1 MTTTPKHLHETWD
14 EMLQSGTGP
23 VQDKFLELVRRT
35 RDSRHYCDNIIW
47 GNIQT
52 TDYARAV
59 FRRVV
64 DFHGIPDDVEAGVV
78 RRTARAQFIGQD
90 GRTYHA
96 LLGEQALRTNLGGTE
111 VMRGQLAHLLKA
123 LDLPG
128 LKLGVI
134 PARAE
139 LALYPGHAFSIFD
152 GRQVKV
158 ETYASGINI
167 THEDEVAT
175 YEKAFTLLERSAV
188 YGQQAHA
195 LIQAELSALRPP
207 SHPRGA

>member
-1 MTTTPKHLHETWD
+1 MTTTHKPARETWD
-14 EMLQSGTGP
+14 KTLHAGTGP
-23 VQDKFLELVRRT
+23 IQDEFLELVRRT
-35 RDSRHYCDNIIW
+35 QDSRHYCPILIW
-47 GNIQT
+47 GNLQT

-59 FRRVV
+59 FRHVV
-64 DFHGIPDDVEAGVV
+64 DFHGIPDDVEAGVA
-78 RRTARAQFIGQD
+78 RRTARAQFIGQG

-96 LLGEQALRTNLGGTE
+96 LLGEQALRSNLGGRD

-139 LALYPGHAFSIFD
+139 LAVYPGHAFSIFD
-152 GRQVKV
+152 TAQVKV
-158 ETYASGINI
+158 ETYGSGLNI
-167 THEDEVAT
+167 TDQTEIAA

-188 YGQQAHA
+188 YGDDARA
-195 LIQAELSALRPP
+195 LIEAELLAIAA
-207 SHPRGA
+207 G

>member
-1 MTTTPKHLHETWD
+1 MTTPSHAHETWD
-14 EMLQSGTGP
+14 ETLHAGTGP
-23 VQDKFLELVRRT
+23 VQDEFLELVRKT
-35 RDSRHYCDNIIW
+35 QVSRHYCPTLIW
-47 GNIQT
+47 GNLQST
-52 TDYARAV
+52 EYARAV

-64 DFHGIPDDVEAGVV
+64 DFHEIPDDVEAGVA
-78 RRTARAQFIGQD
+78 RRTARAQFIGQG
-90 GRTYHA
+90 GRTYHT
-96 LLGEQALRTNLGGTE
+96 LLGEQALRSNLGGTD

-152 GRQVKV
+152 GQRVGV
-158 ETYASGINI
+158 ETYSAGLTI
-167 THEDEVAT
+167 TDKTEVSA

-188 YGQQAHA
+188 YGRQVRD
-195 LIQAELSALRPP
+195 LIEAELRAL
-207 SHPRGA
+207 G